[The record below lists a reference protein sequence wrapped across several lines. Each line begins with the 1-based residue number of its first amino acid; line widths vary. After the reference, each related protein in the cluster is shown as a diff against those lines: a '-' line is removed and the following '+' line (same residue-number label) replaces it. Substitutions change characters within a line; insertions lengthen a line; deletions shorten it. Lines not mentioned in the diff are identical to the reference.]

1 MAEQLTTQQRMAMF
15 AASTRH
21 NMQMLPKKVITAGGT
36 TVQFSLPKARLL
48 ESVWLK
54 FKVNIADQN
63 IARDV
68 NVNLDKLIR
77 RVSVDMNNGFQ
88 PFLISGE
95 ALRIYNNLDAPYAD
109 YINEYW
115 DFDHLDSGSVVF
127 TLRLPMTLNRKDL
140 IGLILLQSQ
149 ETNVTVSID
158 IANIDFAK
166 MEIEAMCSTFS
177 IPAVQAAFPDLS
189 VLKLVSSRQDAIMG
203 GGQNIFKL
211 ATGTIYRKVMVKLE
225 DTEGN
230 ALTPEDIKS
239 PFELVFN
246 QADTPISISADML
259 TAYNA
264 VQYNG
269 ASRGPGVYVFD
280 FSDNGIP
287 NFGGTRDLIDSSN
300 LTEFWLRF
308 NTEKAGKITIISEN
322 ISRLK

>member
-21 NMQMLPKKVITAGGT
+21 NMQMLPKKVITQGST

-48 ESVWLK
+48 ESVWLRVK
-54 FKVNIADQN
+54 ANFADTETMDAVMGN
-63 IARDV
+63 FND
-68 NVNLDKLIR
+68 LIR
-77 RVSVDMNNGFQ
+77 RVSIDMNNGFQ

-95 ALRIYNNLDAPYAD
+95 SLIIYNELGHKNR
-109 YINEYW
+109 I
-115 DFDHLDSGSVVF
+115 DSIYYRREDESEKSVSY
-127 TLRLPMTLNRKDL
+127 TLELPVTLNRKDL

-149 ETNVTVSID
+149 ETNVTVSVD
-158 IANIDFAK
+158 VGNAVFQK

-189 VLKLVSSRQDAIMG
+189 VLKLVSSRQDSIMG
-203 GGQNIFKL
+203 GGQNIVKL
-211 ATGTIYRKVMVKLE
+211 ATGTIYRKLIIKIE
-225 DTEGN
+225 DAEGN
-230 ALTPEDIKS
+230 PMMPADITS
-239 PFELVFN
+239 PIELVFN
-246 QADTPISISADML
+246 QADTPISITADML
-259 TAYNA
+259 AAYNSY
-264 VQYNG
+264 QYG
-269 ASRGPGVYVFD
+269 FGMYSGVYVFD

-300 LTEFWLRF
+300 LTELWLRF